1 MEALRTIGIRLRLVG
16 ILAAI
21 AAAGLPALAAQD
33 LKITIPRH
41 SELTPVQRLNR
52 DGVEAIRKNDYEK
65 AEALFYKAYLYDP
78 TDPFTLNNL
87 GYVAELNGKLT
98 RAQQLYK
105 LASEQGTDAF
115 VSLSNEKNLEGH
127 RMSYALDSIKD
138 IPMRV
143 NRMNFDAMTLMSE
156 NRYWEAE
163 TLLQQARRLD
173 PQNSYTLNNLG
184 VASESIGDYED
195 ALSYYNA
202 AANAR
207 SKEPV
212 VVTAATGWR
221 GKPISEMAANNL
233 KRLQARMKTLNSN
246 EAQSALLA
254 ARGVNALNQNDWDT
268 ARKDFLDAYKL
279 NPYSAFSLNNAGY
292 VAERDGDTETAQ
304 FFYQRARSADD
315 ASAKVGLATRQ
326 LAQGNALGTV
336 ANWNDQETQG
346 KIDEEHQLRL
356 QQKGPIELLHRN
368 GSPVVNSKPQA
379 APPAADQP
387 PPVSP
392 NTTPQLPQ

>member
-1 MEALRTIGIRLRLVG
+1 VKALRTYSQWFRLVG
-16 ILAAI
+16 VLAVTT
-21 AAAGLPALAAQD
+21 AAGLQAFAAQD

-41 SELTPVQRLNR
+41 TELTPVQRLNR

-87 GYVAELNGKLT
+87 GYVAELNGELT
-98 RAQQLYK
+98 RAQQFYK

-115 VSLSNEKNLEGH
+115 VSLSNEKNLQGH
-127 RMSYALDSIKD
+127 RMSYALDTVKD

-143 NRMNFDAMTLMSE
+143 NRMNFDAMTLMSQ

-173 PQNSYTLNNLG
+173 PQNIYTLNNLG
-184 VASESIGDYED
+184 VASESIGDYQD
-195 ALSYYNA
+195 ALSYYYA

-212 VVTAATGWR
+212 VVTVATAWR
-221 GKPISEMAANNL
+221 GKPVSEMAENNY

-246 EAQSALLA
+246 EAQASLLA
-254 ARGVNALNQNDWDT
+254 ARGVNALNQNDWET
-268 ARKDFLDAYKL
+268 ARKDFLEAYKL

-292 VAERDGDTETAQ
+292 VAERDGDVETAQ

-315 ASAKVGLATRQ
+315 ASAKVGLATQQ
-326 LAQGNALGTV
+326 LAQGNPLGTV
-336 ANWNDQETQG
+336 ANWNNQETED
-346 KIDEEHQLRL
+346 KIQEQHQIRV
-356 QQKGPIELLHRN
+356 QQKGPIELLNRN
-368 GSPVVNSKPQA
+368 GTPVVTSKPQTPA
-379 APPAADQP
+379 PAADQA

-392 NTTPQLPQ
+392 DTTPQIPQ